1 MEGVYGE
8 GEMPMISDEK
18 RLSQAVP
25 ALVEWYAAHKIS
37 MPWRED
43 PTPYHVWISEIML
56 QQTRIE
62 AAIPYYYRFLEALPD
77 IPSLAAVEDDKLL
90 KLWQGLGYYSRARN
104 LKKAAVEI
112 LDRYD
117 GRLPA
122 DAKALRGLP
131 GIGDYTAGAI
141 ASIAYGLPEPA
152 VDGNVLRVVMRLT
165 ACDDDILAPSTRKR
179 VAEMLRAVYPS
190 GADAAALTE
199 GIMELGE
206 RVCIPNGEPRCA
218 VCPVA
223 DLCAARQKNATDRY
237 PVRAEKKPRRLQPLT
252 VLLLHCGDR
261 YALRRRPDT
270 GLLAGLWEFPNLD
283 GALTSDDVA
292 ARLAEQGIEPMSC
305 APCGNARHIFSHVE
319 WLMQGYAV
327 ACRAESPAF
336 TWKTADEI
344 RREMAIPT
352 AFRYYVNLLEDVPCP
367 TESI

>member
-1 MEGVYGE
+1 MNT
-8 GEMPMISDEK
+8 
-18 RLSQAVP
+18 LSMLPIPLLQ
-25 ALVEWYAAHKIS
+25 WYREHARDL
-37 MPWRED
+37 PWRRTPD
-43 PTPYHVWISEIML
+43 PYRVWVSEIML
-56 QQTRIE
+56 QQTRV
-62 AAIPYYYRFLEALPD
+62 
-77 IPSLAAVEDDKLL
+77 AAVLGYFARFMAAFPTIQDLADAPEDVLMKQ
-90 KLWQGLGYYSRARN
+90 WQGLGYYSRARN

-122 DAKALRGLP
+122 DAKALRGLS

-223 DLCAARQKNATDRY
+223 DLCVARQKNATDRY